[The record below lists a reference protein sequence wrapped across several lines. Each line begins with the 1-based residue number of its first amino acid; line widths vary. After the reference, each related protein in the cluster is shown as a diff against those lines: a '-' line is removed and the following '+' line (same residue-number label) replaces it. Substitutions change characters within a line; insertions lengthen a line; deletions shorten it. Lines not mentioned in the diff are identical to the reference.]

1 MTTWWLFLKQ
11 LLTSSLSNNCQMLN
25 IILPSLPYSRAIDPM
40 WADEAAEARRLGCQ
54 VCLYDAEQQ
63 RLYQQPTTAWPT
75 LYRGWMLSPA
85 EYQQLAELTSL
96 LVSPAQYLASH
107 YATGWYAAVAP
118 LTPRSAFAPASQAEP
133 AVADFLRANGRCF
146 IKGLAK
152 SFGTDSVVT
161 SLADVAALLHKHDVV
176 ADEQLFIREF
186 VALADQPEE
195 RFFAV
200 RGAAFGASGQPFPA
214 ALQPA
219 LDALQSR
226 WLYTI
231 DVAYTT
237 AGEAIIIE
245 IGDGQVSDTKEWQL
259 ANLYR
264 TVLRQ
269 LAGQAGG

>member
-1 MTTWWLFLKQ
+1 
-11 LLTSSLSNNCQMLN
+11 MLN
-25 IILPSLPYSRAIDPM
+25 IILPSLPYSRTLDPM

-63 RLYQQPTTAWPT
+63 RLYQPPLATLPT

-85 EYQQLAELTSL
+85 DYQQLAALTPL

-107 YATGWYAAVAP
+107 YATGWYASVAP
-118 LTPRSAFAPASQAEP
+118 LTPRSVFAPANEAAP
-133 AVADFLRANGRCF
+133 VVANLLGANGRCF

-152 SFGTDSVVT
+152 SFGGDSVVT
-161 SLADVAALLHKHDVV
+161 ALADVVALLRKHDIGPG
-176 ADEQLFIREF
+176 EQLFIREF
-186 VALADQPEE
+186 VELADLPEE

-200 RGAAFGASGQPFPA
+200 RGTAFGASGQPLPA
-214 ALQPA
+214 RLWPA
-219 LDALQSR
+219 LEVLQSR

-231 DVAYTT
+231 DVAYTSV
-237 AGEAIIIE
+237 GEALIIE

-259 ANLYR
+259 ANLYH

-269 LAGQAGG
+269 LAAQAGH